1 MGKSYYIK
9 LYFFIVFTFLLCCES
24 DDSISAN
31 QIVSIHEISTLGG
44 TKNESGQSVVATS
57 DGGFAVLGYS
67 QSMDGDLLNK
77 SNISY
82 DFWLIKYNF
91 NGEQE
96 WQKVYGGSSDD
107 RGYDIILSNDNNMV
121 IFGSSKSTDGDIST
135 NAGSNDFWIAKISN
149 SGAIIWEKSLGYN
162 GSDNGYS
169 VIQTIDNGY
178 LLLGV
183 LDVTASD
190 GEGNNRISSY
200 RHAGGDY
207 WAVKLDSN
215 GILEWSRYFGGN
227 FTDTSYAA
235 CQTQGGD
242 YIIIGSSDSNDIDIS
257 NNKGT
262 YDFWI
267 IKISSEGNLIWEKSY
282 GGSEIDEALDITPTT
297 DGNFI
302 VCGNTRSNNIDVSS
316 NNGAAD
322 IWILK
327 ITPNGE
333 ILWEKTYG
341 GNSFEAAKSV
351 HQTTDNGFIIAGNSR
366 SDNND
371 LTKNNGQNDGW
382 IFKINQDGIL
392 QWQTSIGGSN
402 IDLLM
407 DSTQLQDGS
416 IVAVGNT
423 SSSDLDIL
431 ENKGFTDLLL
441 IRLNP

>member
-121 IFGSSKSTDGDIST
+121 IFGSSKSADGDVSS

-366 SDNND
+366 SNNND
-371 LTKNNGQNDGW
+371 LTENNGQNDAW

-423 SSSDLDIL
+423 SSSDLDIS

>member
-1 MGKSYYIK
+1 MGKLYYIK
-9 LYFFIVFTFLLCCES
+9 LYFFTFFIVLFCCES
-24 DDSISAN
+24 DDSITTN
-31 QIVSIHEISTLGG
+31 QIVFVNEISTLGG
-44 TKNESGQSVVATS
+44 TKNESGQSVIATS

-107 RGYDIILSNDNNMV
+107 RGYDIILSNDNNML
-121 IFGSSKSTDGDIST
+121 IFGSSKSTDGDVSS

-149 SGAIIWEKSLGYN
+149 SGAIIWEKSFGYS
-162 GSDNGYS
+162 GSDKGYS
-169 VIQTIDNGY
+169 IIQTNDNGY
-178 LLLGV
+178 LLSGV
-183 LDVTASD
+183 IDVTASN
-190 GEGNNRISSY
+190 GEGNNRISSL

-207 WAVKLDSN
+207 WAVKLDAT
-215 GILEWSRYFGGN
+215 GALEWSRYFGGN

-302 VCGNTRSNNIDVSS
+302 VCGNTRSNNIDVTL

-341 GNSFEAAKSV
+341 GNSFEAAKSIY
-351 HQTTDNGFIIAGNSR
+351 QTTDNGFIIAGNSR

-392 QWQTSIGGSN
+392 EWQTSIGGSN

-407 DSTQLQDGS
+407 DSVELIDGT
-416 IVAVGNT
+416 IIAVGNT

>member
-31 QIVSIHEISTLGG
+31 QIVSVHEISTLGG

-121 IFGSSKSTDGDIST
+121 IFGSSKSADGDVSS

-423 SSSDLDIL
+423 SSSDLDIS

>member
-121 IFGSSKSTDGDIST
+121 IFGSSKSADGDVSS

-351 HQTTDNGFIIAGNSR
+351 HQTTDNGFVIAGNSR

-423 SSSDLDIL
+423 SSSDLDIS

>member
-44 TKNESGQSVVATS
+44 TKNESGQTVVATS
-57 DGGFAVLGYS
+57 DGGFAILGYS

-121 IFGSSKSTDGDIST
+121 IFGSSKSADGDVSS

-242 YIIIGSSDSNDIDIS
+242 YIIIGSSDSDDIDIS

-297 DGNFI
+297 EGNFI

-423 SSSDLDIL
+423 SSSDLDIS

>member
-9 LYFFIVFTFLLCCES
+9 LHFFIVFTFLFCCES
-24 DDSISAN
+24 DDSITTN
-31 QIVSIHEISTLGG
+31 QIVSINEISTLGG

-121 IFGSSKSTDGDIST
+121 IFGSSKSADGDVSS

-149 SGAIIWEKSLGYN
+149 FGAIIWEKSLGYS

-207 WAVKLDSN
+207 WAVKLDAN
-215 GILEWSRYFGGN
+215 GVLEWSRYFGGN

-242 YIIIGSSDSNDIDIS
+242 YIIIGSSDSNDIDVS

-302 VCGNTRSNNIDVSS
+302 VCGNTRSNNIDVNL

-351 HQTTDNGFIIAGNSR
+351 HQTTDNGFVIAGNSR

-392 QWQTSIGGSN
+392 QWQSSIGGSN

-423 SSSDLDIL
+423 SSSDLDIS

>member
-1 MGKSYYIK
+1 
-9 LYFFIVFTFLLCCES
+9 
-24 DDSISAN
+24 
-31 QIVSIHEISTLGG
+31 
-44 TKNESGQSVVATS
+44 
-57 DGGFAVLGYS
+57 
-67 QSMDGDLLNK
+67 MDGDLLNK

-121 IFGSSKSTDGDIST
+121 IFGSSKSTDGDVSS

-149 SGAIIWEKSLGYN
+149 SGAIIWEKSLGYS

-207 WAVKLDSN
+207 WAVKLDAN
-215 GILEWSRYFGGN
+215 GVLEWSRYFGGN

-333 ILWEKTYG
+333 ILWGKTYG

-423 SSSDLDIL
+423 SSSDLDIS

>member
-9 LYFFIVFTFLLCCES
+9 LYFFIAFTFLFCCES
-24 DDSISAN
+24 DDSITTN

-44 TKNESGQSVVATS
+44 TKNESGQSVVATI
-57 DGGFAVLGYS
+57 DGGFAVLGHS

-121 IFGSSKSTDGDIST
+121 IFGSSKSADGDVSS

-207 WAVKLDSN
+207 WAVKLDAN

-351 HQTTDNGFIIAGNSR
+351 HQTTDNGFVISGNSR

-423 SSSDLDIL
+423 SSSDLDIS

>member
-9 LYFFIVFTFLLCCES
+9 LHFFIVFTFLFCCES
-24 DDSISAN
+24 DDSITTN
-31 QIVSIHEISTLGG
+31 QIVSINEISTLGG

-121 IFGSSKSTDGDIST
+121 IFGSSKSADGDVSS

-149 SGAIIWEKSLGYN
+149 FGAIIWEKSLGYS

-207 WAVKLDSN
+207 WAVKLDAN
-215 GILEWSRYFGGN
+215 GVLEWSRYFGGN

-242 YIIIGSSDSNDIDIS
+242 YIIIGSSDSNDIDVS

-302 VCGNTRSNNIDVSS
+302 VCGNTRSNNIDVNL

-351 HQTTDNGFIIAGNSR
+351 HQTTDNGFVIAGNSR

>member
-1 MGKSYYIK
+1 
-9 LYFFIVFTFLLCCES
+9 
-24 DDSISAN
+24 
-31 QIVSIHEISTLGG
+31 VSS
-44 TKNESGQSVVATS
+44 
-57 DGGFAVLGYS
+57 
-67 QSMDGDLLNK
+67 
-77 SNISY
+77 
-82 DFWLIKYNF
+82 
-91 NGEQE
+91 
-96 WQKVYGGSSDD
+96 
-107 RGYDIILSNDNNMV
+107 
-121 IFGSSKSTDGDIST
+121 

-382 IFKINQDGIL
+382 IFKINQNGIL

-423 SSSDLDIL
+423 SSSDLDIS

>member
-121 IFGSSKSTDGDIST
+121 IFGSSKSADGDVSS

-207 WAVKLDSN
+207 WAVKLDAN

-423 SSSDLDIL
+423 SSSDLDIS

>member
-9 LYFFIVFTFLLCCES
+9 LYFFIAFTFLFCCES
-24 DDSISAN
+24 DDSITTN

-44 TKNESGQSVVATS
+44 TKNESGQSVVATI
-57 DGGFAVLGYS
+57 DGGFAVLGHS

-121 IFGSSKSTDGDIST
+121 IFGSSKSADGDVSS

-333 ILWEKTYG
+333 ILWGKTYG

-423 SSSDLDIL
+423 SSSDLDIS

>member
-9 LYFFIVFTFLLCCES
+9 LYFFIAFTFLFCCES
-24 DDSISAN
+24 DDSITTN

-121 IFGSSKSTDGDIST
+121 IFGSSKSADGDVSS

-207 WAVKLDSN
+207 WAVKLDAN

-351 HQTTDNGFIIAGNSR
+351 HQTTDNGFVIAGNSR

-423 SSSDLDIL
+423 SSSDLDIS

>member
-121 IFGSSKSTDGDIST
+121 IFGSSKSADGDVSS

>member
-9 LYFFIVFTFLLCCES
+9 LYFFIAFTFLFCCES
-24 DDSISAN
+24 DDSITTN

-44 TKNESGQSVVATS
+44 TKNESGQSVVATI
-57 DGGFAVLGYS
+57 DGGFAVLGHS

-121 IFGSSKSTDGDIST
+121 IFGSSKSADGDVSS

-423 SSSDLDIL
+423 SSSDLDIS

>member
-9 LYFFIVFTFLLCCES
+9 LYFFIAFTFLFCCES
-24 DDSISAN
+24 DDSITTN

-44 TKNESGQSVVATS
+44 TKNESGQSVVATI

-121 IFGSSKSTDGDIST
+121 IFGSSKSADGDVSS

-207 WAVKLDSN
+207 WAVKLDAN

-423 SSSDLDIL
+423 SSSDLDIS

>member
-9 LYFFIVFTFLLCCES
+9 LYFFIVFAFLLCCES
-24 DDSISAN
+24 DDSISTN

-44 TKNESGQSVVATS
+44 TKNESGQSVVATI
-57 DGGFAVLGYS
+57 DGGFAVLGHS

-121 IFGSSKSTDGDIST
+121 IFGSSKSADGDVSS

-207 WAVKLDSN
+207 WAVKLDAN

-351 HQTTDNGFIIAGNSR
+351 HQTTDNGFVIAGNSR

-423 SSSDLDIL
+423 SSSDLDIS

>member
-121 IFGSSKSTDGDIST
+121 IFGSSKSADGDVSS

-333 ILWEKTYG
+333 ILWGKTYG

-423 SSSDLDIL
+423 SSSDLDIS

>member
-9 LYFFIVFTFLLCCES
+9 LYFFIAFTFLFCCES
-24 DDSISAN
+24 DDSITTN
-31 QIVSIHEISTLGG
+31 QIVSIDEISTLGG

-121 IFGSSKSTDGDIST
+121 IFGSSKSADGDVSS

-227 FTDTSYAA
+227 FTDTSYAT

-423 SSSDLDIL
+423 SSSDLDIS

>member
-9 LYFFIVFTFLLCCES
+9 LYFFIAFTFLFCCES
-24 DDSISAN
+24 DDSITTN

-121 IFGSSKSTDGDIST
+121 IFGSSKSADGDVSS

-423 SSSDLDIL
+423 SSSDLDIS

>member
-24 DDSISAN
+24 DDSISTN

-121 IFGSSKSTDGDIST
+121 IFGSSKSADGDVSS

-333 ILWEKTYG
+333 ILWGKTYG

-423 SSSDLDIL
+423 SSSDLDIS

>member
-9 LYFFIVFTFLLCCES
+9 LYFFIAFTFLFCCES
-24 DDSISAN
+24 DDSITTN

-44 TKNESGQSVVATS
+44 TKNESGQSVVATI
-57 DGGFAVLGYS
+57 DGGFAVLGHS

-121 IFGSSKSTDGDIST
+121 IFGSSKSADGDVSS

-207 WAVKLDSN
+207 WAVKLDAN

-423 SSSDLDIL
+423 SSSDLDIS

>member
-9 LYFFIVFTFLLCCES
+9 LYFFIAFTFLFCCES
-24 DDSISAN
+24 DDSITTN

-121 IFGSSKSTDGDIST
+121 IFGSSKSADGDVSS

-207 WAVKLDSN
+207 WAVKLDAN

-423 SSSDLDIL
+423 SSSDLDIS

>member
-9 LYFFIVFTFLLCCES
+9 LHFFIVFTFLFCCES
-24 DDSISAN
+24 DDSITTN
-31 QIVSIHEISTLGG
+31 QIVSINEVSTLGG

-121 IFGSSKSTDGDIST
+121 IFGSSKSADGDVSS

-207 WAVKLDSN
+207 WAVKLDAN
-215 GILEWSRYFGGN
+215 GVLEWSRYFGGN

-302 VCGNTRSNNIDVSS
+302 VCGNTRSNNIDVNL

-351 HQTTDNGFIIAGNSR
+351 HQTTDNGFVIAGNSR

>member
-9 LYFFIVFTFLLCCES
+9 LYFFIAFTFLFCCES
-24 DDSISAN
+24 DDSITTN

-44 TKNESGQSVVATS
+44 TKNESGQSVVATI
-57 DGGFAVLGYS
+57 DGGFAVLGHS

-121 IFGSSKSTDGDIST
+121 IFGSSKSADGDVSS

-207 WAVKLDSN
+207 WAVKLDAN

-351 HQTTDNGFIIAGNSR
+351 HQTTDNGFVIAGNSR

-423 SSSDLDIL
+423 SSSDLDIS

>member
-121 IFGSSKSTDGDIST
+121 IFGSSKSADGDVSS

-207 WAVKLDSN
+207 WAVKLDAN

-351 HQTTDNGFIIAGNSR
+351 HQTTDNGFVIAGNSR

-423 SSSDLDIL
+423 SSSDLDIS

>member
-9 LYFFIVFTFLLCCES
+9 LYFFIVFAFLLCCES
-24 DDSISAN
+24 DDSISTN

-121 IFGSSKSTDGDIST
+121 IFGSSKSADGDVSS

-333 ILWEKTYG
+333 ILWGKTYG

-423 SSSDLDIL
+423 SSSDLDIS

>member
-121 IFGSSKSTDGDIST
+121 ILGSSKSADGDVSS

-382 IFKINQDGIL
+382 IFKINQNGIL

-423 SSSDLDIL
+423 SSSDLDIS

>member
-9 LYFFIVFTFLLCCES
+9 LHFFIVFTFLFCCES
-24 DDSISAN
+24 DDSITTN

-44 TKNESGQSVVATS
+44 TKNESGQSVIATS

-121 IFGSSKSTDGDIST
+121 IFGSSKSADGDVSS

-149 SGAIIWEKSLGYN
+149 SGAIIWEKSLGYS

-200 RHAGGDY
+200 SHAGGDY
-207 WAVKLDSN
+207 WAVKLDAN
-215 GILEWSRYFGGN
+215 GVLEWSRYFGGN

-302 VCGNTRSNNIDVSS
+302 VCGNTRSNNIDVNL

-351 HQTTDNGFIIAGNSR
+351 HQTTDNGFVIAGNSR

-392 QWQTSIGGSN
+392 QWQSSIGGSN

>member
-24 DDSISAN
+24 DDSISTN

-121 IFGSSKSTDGDIST
+121 IFGSSKSADGDVSS

-423 SSSDLDIL
+423 SSSDLDIS

>member
-9 LYFFIVFTFLLCCES
+9 LYFFIVFAFLLCCES
-24 DDSISAN
+24 DDSISTN

-121 IFGSSKSTDGDIST
+121 IFGSSKSADGDVSS

-423 SSSDLDIL
+423 SSSDLDIS

>member
-121 IFGSSKSTDGDIST
+121 ILGSSKSADGDVSS

-382 IFKINQDGIL
+382 IFKINQNGIL